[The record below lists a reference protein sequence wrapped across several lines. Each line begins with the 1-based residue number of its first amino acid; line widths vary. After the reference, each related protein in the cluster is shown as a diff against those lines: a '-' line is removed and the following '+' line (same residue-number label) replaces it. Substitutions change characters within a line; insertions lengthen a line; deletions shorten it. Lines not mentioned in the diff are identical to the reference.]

1 LGHFASAMAH
11 RYASAAVL
19 GPFLY
24 QQIIYMTFFGWL
36 MFDQIPDL
44 MVVTG
49 ALLVVASGLFL
60 LRQEFRS
67 RTA

>member
-1 LGHFASAMAH
+1 M
-11 RYASAAVL
+11 L

-36 MFDQIPDL
+36 MFDQIPDP

-49 ALLVVASGLFL
+49 ALLVVASGLYL

-67 RTA
+67 STD

>member
-1 LGHFASAMAH
+1 
-11 RYASAAVL
+11 
-19 GPFLY
+19 
-24 QQIIYMTFFGWL
+24 WL